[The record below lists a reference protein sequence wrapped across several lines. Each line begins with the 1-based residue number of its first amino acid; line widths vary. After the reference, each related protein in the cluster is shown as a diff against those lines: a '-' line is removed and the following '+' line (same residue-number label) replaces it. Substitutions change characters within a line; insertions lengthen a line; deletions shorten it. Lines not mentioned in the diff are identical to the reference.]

1 MDTSHQ
7 KDCGQDTK
15 VNWNALW
22 QFYQWSDPEVLTKI
36 LIRPHLEYAAPM
48 WSPELIKDINKLEN
62 VQKFALRACIKQ
74 WNLPYE
80 DLIEKCQVP
89 ELSIWRNHLSLS
101 LLHKVISGECFL
113 PNDSLSPITIT
124 YFSCSHEANR

>member
-48 WSPELIKDINKLEN
+48 WSPELIKDINKFKLFKLLLLF
-62 VQKFALRACIKQ
+62 KFLTGTYMVLVYHTIFMY
-74 WNLPYE
+74 P
-80 DLIEKCQVP
+80 
-89 ELSIWRNHLSLS
+89 
-101 LLHKVISGECFL
+101 LHY
-113 PNDSLSPITIT
+113 N
-124 YFSCSHEANR
+124 A